1 MTKILVIQYFI
12 ININVRYSNHYQRNI
27 LHLQLIKFSFHIRIN
42 ILDPYHIRPVTEKKY
57 MYYANSNAGNG
68 GQKKH
73 GLSMQAEAI
82 FLFSYICI
90 LTYIQKIEIHS
101 NLPLFFMTLTPK
113 PPWSLQILMDW
124 GLTKVVYMISVVFV
138 LFFYCFCFV
147 VVVFIC
153 VCSVVHFCFLNFCLL
168 YFFLCLW
175 LAKVIHSQVKY

>member
-42 ILDPYHIRPVTEKKY
+42 ILDPYHIRPVAEKKY

-101 NLPLFFMTLTPK
+101 NLPRFFMTLTPK
-113 PPWSLQILMDW
+113 PPRSLQILMD
-124 GLTKVVYMISVVFV
+124 
-138 LFFYCFCFV
+138 
-147 VVVFIC
+147 
-153 VCSVVHFCFLNFCLL
+153 
-168 YFFLCLW
+168 
-175 LAKVIHSQVKY
+175 

>member
-113 PPWSLQILMDW
+113 PPRSLQILMDW
-124 GLTKVVYMISVVFV
+124 GLTTVVYMICVVFL
-138 LFFYCFCFV
+138 LFLLCCC
-147 VVVFIC
+147 C
-153 VCSVVHFCFLNFCLL
+153 VYLCLFGCSFLFLNFCLL
-168 YFFLCLW
+168 FFFLCLW
-175 LAKVIHSQVKY
+175 LAKVIYSQVKY

>member
-12 ININVRYSNHYQRNI
+12 ISINVRYSKHYQRNI
-27 LHLQLIKFSFHIRIN
+27 LHFQFSHADKYSACYR
-42 ILDPYHIRPVTEKKY
+42 KKY

-82 FLFSYICI
+82 FLFSYMCI
-90 LTYIQKIEIHS
+90 LTYIHKIQIHS

-124 GLTKVVYMISVVFV
+124 GLTKVVYMICVVFV
-138 LFFYCFCFV
+138 LIFYCFCFV

-153 VCSVVHFCFLNFCLL
+153 ICSVVHFCFLKFLSFI
-168 YFFLCLW
+168 FFSLSM
-175 LAKVIHSQVKY
+175 VSQGYLQSS

>member
-82 FLFSYICI
+82 FLFSYMCI
-90 LTYIQKIEIHS
+90 LTYIHKNTNSFQSASLFYDPNPETS
-101 NLPLFFMTLTPK
+101 LVPTNLN
-113 PPWSLQILMDW
+113 
-124 GLTKVVYMISVVFV
+124 GLRLNDGCIYDIC
-138 LFFYCFCFV
+138 CFCFV
-147 VVVFIC
+147 FLLFLLCCCCVYLCLFGCSFLFFKFLSFIFFSL
-153 VCSVVHFCFLNFCLL
+153 SVV
-168 YFFLCLW
+168 
-175 LAKVIHSQVKY
+175 SQGYSQSS